1 MNIKP
6 TRNNIIVKN
15 PIKKMSTT
23 IEITEEVQR
32 QYAEEQLQ
40 NAQKAEVL
48 AVGTA
53 CTEVKAGDVVRIK
66 TSRFMS
72 ADPLEDDKYLVFSE
86 ADVIAIY

>member
-1 MNIKP
+1 MKIRP

-32 QYAEEQLQ
+32 QYAQEQLE

-48 AVGTA
+48 AVGVG
-53 CTEVKAGDVVRIK
+53 CVEVKKGDVVRIK
-66 TSRFMS
+66 SSRFMT
-72 ADPLEDDKYLVFSE
+72 ADPLEDEKYLVFNE
-86 ADVIAIY
+86 ADVVAIF